1 MPLLS
6 LRPMRID
13 REEQIVS
20 EARRRDNRSRL
31 EADTPNRP
39 DVSATSVAPS
49 GRRPS
54 VIECAQHVAAR
65 SPHNDDLLSAPA
77 SAATDRVKQ
86 CLTRSR
92 QKRAGLADKR
102 ISVLRV
108 TQQR

>member
-6 LRPMRID
+6 FRPVRID

-20 EARRRDNRSRL
+20 EARRRDNPSRL
-31 EADTPNRP
+31 EADTPYRP

-49 GRRPS
+49 GRRPPF
-54 VIECAQHVAAR
+54 IECAQHVAAR
-65 SPHNDDLLSAPA
+65 PPHNDDLLSAPA
-77 SAATDRVKQ
+77 SAASDRVKQ